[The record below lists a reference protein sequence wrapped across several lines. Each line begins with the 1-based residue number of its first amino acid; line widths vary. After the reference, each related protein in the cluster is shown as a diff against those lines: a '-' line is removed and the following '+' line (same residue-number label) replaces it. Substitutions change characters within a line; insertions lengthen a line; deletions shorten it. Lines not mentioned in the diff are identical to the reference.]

1 MKTGTRFALVKGVG
15 IDYSS
20 IGSFDSSL
28 LSAGVSEYNLVK
40 VSSILPANMIFEKN
54 IDIDAGDVVF
64 IAYATKT
71 VKSSSQV
78 AAAIAIALPKD
89 KSQIGVIMEVT
100 NDSDENKAIEEAIHL
115 AKNAMTKRGFEVER
129 VLSCGISAI
138 GSLEEYTTVFAGV
151 VMF

>member
-115 AKNAMTKRGFEVER
+115 AKNAMNKRGFEVER

-138 GSLEEYTTVFAGV
+138 GNLEEYTTVFAGV